1 MRTHSG
7 ERREQMSGLA
17 NAECPRVSATLTDQR
32 VSCLW
37 KRRGGRERGREC
49 QTEAAASEPAV
60 LRLQLPSHQPLP
72 ASLTLSLSPSLSLHL
87 SLSLGQPPHRTPCGD
102 AGSPFTPALR
112 LPPPPTLL
120 LSPPPQPPSFLPPR
134 LGLLQPPPPPPH
146 PPLVPPTL
154 STLYSSDSQL
164 WWLAGAS
171 AHRETKQ
178 AAERERKSRSSTA
191 CTVPE
196 SLKPLCSRLKAGTH

>member
-1 MRTHSG
+1 
-7 ERREQMSGLA
+7 MSGLA

-120 LSPPPQPPSFLPPR
+120 LSPPQPPSFLPPR
-134 LGLLQPPPPPPH
+134 LGLLQPPPPHPPPH
-146 PPLVPPTL
+146 THLLFPPPSLRFTPAIASSGGWLVPAPTVK
-154 STLYSSDSQL
+154 
-164 WWLAGAS
+164 
-171 AHRETKQ
+171 RNKQ
-178 AAERERKSRSSTA
+178 RRERERVEVVLHA
-191 CTVPE
+191 
-196 SLKPLCSRLKAGTH
+196 LCQNR